1 MYKTIVNY
9 AKEYKLMFAVAEICI
24 IILYVISL
32 ILPWNL
38 TRLVDRVIY
47 GEEYTLLTSV
57 ILVYCILFLISTAI
71 NLIYAYIW
79 QTLNNQ
85 YVVKIKTDM
94 YEKLLRSKAKYLSNL
109 NIGDAVA
116 RVEWDSDQFIH
127 VIQKNVFHF
136 TNSIIMCIAIL
147 IMICKTSLVI
157 GIIAILSV
165 VIPFIITKILSKKT
179 EKITEE
185 NRNESGI
192 LAGKVF
198 ELFSGF
204 REIKLFNAQLWAE
217 KQVMD
222 PLKKV
227 VDTNNKQNFIALSV
241 QKFAEGL
248 NIICSIA
255 LYCYSA
261 YMVVK
266 GNLTIGVFLAV
277 VQYMSLLNYKF
288 DWILTIYNDWHWRKI
303 SVERCC
309 EILNSESEE
318 SVGCN
323 IDSIN
328 SIEFK
333 NVTFAYDNY
342 PVLSGISFKIE
353 SGENIGLVGVSGVGK
368 TTLISLLTKL
378 YEPQSGEILIN
389 GVNINDI
396 STYRLRSLIGIVSQD
411 IRLFSD
417 SKRYN
422 LVFDKNASD
431 NVIVDA
437 LKKAQIFQ
445 MVSGL
450 PQGLE
455 TIPDGLS
462 GGQIQRLMIARMLI
476 KNADMYICDEATS
489 ALDIGTESEIA
500 GELKEIM
507 KGKIGITISHRY
519 RSLVNC
525 DRIIVLKNGEID
537 SVGTNSEL
545 MLSSREYN
553 TLFGGVVR
561 A

>member
-1 MYKTIVNY
+1 MFKTIVNY

-109 NIGDAVA
+109 NTGDAVA

-157 GIIAILSV
+157 GLIAILSV

-288 DWILTIYNDWHWRKI
+288 DWILTIYN
-303 SVERCC
+303 V
-309 EILNSESEE
+309 
-318 SVGCN
+318 
-323 IDSIN
+323 
-328 SIEFK
+328 
-333 NVTFAYDNY
+333 
-342 PVLSGISFKIE
+342 
-353 SGENIGLVGVSGVGK
+353 
-368 TTLISLLTKL
+368 
-378 YEPQSGEILIN
+378 
-389 GVNINDI
+389 
-396 STYRLRSLIGIVSQD
+396 
-411 IRLFSD
+411 
-417 SKRYN
+417 
-422 LVFDKNASD
+422 
-431 NVIVDA
+431 
-437 LKKAQIFQ
+437 
-445 MVSGL
+445 M
-450 PQGLE
+450 
-455 TIPDGLS
+455 
-462 GGQIQRLMIARMLI
+462 
-476 KNADMYICDEATS
+476 
-489 ALDIGTESEIA
+489 
-500 GELKEIM
+500 
-507 KGKIGITISHRY
+507 
-519 RSLVNC
+519 
-525 DRIIVLKNGEID
+525 
-537 SVGTNSEL
+537 
-545 MLSSREYN
+545 
-553 TLFGGVVR
+553 
-561 A
+561 

>member
-1 MYKTIVNY
+1 MFKTIVNY

-109 NIGDAVA
+109 NTGDAVA

-303 SVERCC
+303 SVKRCC

-323 IDSIN
+323 IDNIN

-417 SKRYN
+417 SIRYN